1 LFKYCFL
8 ENIRYTIKIMIKF
21 FLLISFV
28 SFMFSNNVIAEKI
41 TVFDFTDEEFKTL
54 KIGKKYKGE
63 TTWTLGSN
71 QNGNFIKAEAE
82 GKGSG
87 LGKEVLIDLLK
98 TPFINITW
106 KVEKDLSGIVENS
119 KKGHDY
125 AARVFVIKKT
135 GSTALSNRAVN
146 YVFSSNNEVGKNWPS
161 PYTKKSIDY
170 VLSSTKNSSNVWVTV
185 KANVKEDFMKL
196 HGIEVLDISGVAI
209 MTDTDNSKLK
219 AISYY
224 QNIYFSAE

>member
-1 LFKYCFL
+1 MKKNFITILF
-8 ENIRYTIKIMIKF
+8 TS
-21 FLLISFV
+21 FLL
-28 SFMFSNNVIAEKI
+28 SNIAIAEKI
-41 TVFDFTDEEFKTL
+41 SVFDFTKNEFKTL
-54 KIGKKYKGE
+54 KVGKKYKGE

-71 QNGNFIKAEAE
+71 ENGNFIKAEAE

-87 LGKEVLIDLLK
+87 LGKEVLVDLLK

-106 KVEKDLSGIVENS
+106 KIEKDLSGIKENS

-125 AARVFVIKKT
+125 AARVFVLKKT
-135 GSTALSNRAVN
+135 GSTALSNRAIN
-146 YVFSSNNEVGKNWPS
+146 YVFSSNNKVGENWPS
-161 PYTKKSIDY
+161 PYTNKSIDY
-170 VLSSTKNSSNVWVTV
+170 VLSTTLDNSNNWVTV

-196 HGIEVLDISGVAI
+196 HGIEVNNLSGVAI

>member
-1 LFKYCFL
+1 MLKIFISTLLTLFLFTD
-8 ENIRYTIKIMIKF
+8 I
-21 FLLISFV
+21 LL
-28 SFMFSNNVIAEKI
+28 AEKI
-41 TVFDFTDEEFKTL
+41 TVFNFTEDELKTL
-54 KIGKKYKGE
+54 KVKKVKGE
-63 TTWTLGSN
+63 ITWILGSN
-71 QNGNFIKAEAE
+71 VNGNFIKAEAE

-87 LGKEVLIDLLK
+87 LGKEIEIDLLK

-106 KVEKDLSGIVENS
+106 KIEKDLSGIVENS

-135 GSTALSNRAVN
+135 GSTALSNRAIN
-146 YVFSSNNEVGKNWPS
+146 YVFSSNNNIGESWPS

-170 VLSSTKNSSNVWVTV
+170 VLSTTKENLDTWITV

-196 HGIEVLDISGVAI
+196 HNLEVEDISGVAI

-224 QNIYFSAE
+224 QNIYFSSN

>member
-1 LFKYCFL
+1 MIKNFLILFLTLIIFSTSTVA
-8 ENIRYTIKIMIKF
+8 ENIR
-21 FLLISFV
+21 
-28 SFMFSNNVIAEKI
+28 
-41 TVFDFTDEEFKTL
+41 VFEFTDEEFKNL
-54 KIGKKYKGE
+54 QVKKVKGE
-63 TTWTLGSN
+63 TKWTLGSN
-71 QNGNFIKAEAE
+71 ENGAYIKAEAE
-82 GKGSG
+82 GVGSG
-87 LGKEVLIDLLK
+87 LGREIEIDLNK

-106 KVEKDLSGIVENS
+106 KVEKDLSGIIENS

-135 GSTALSNRAVN
+135 GATPLSNRAIN
-146 YVFSSNNEVGKNWPS
+146 YVFSSNNIIDQNWPS

-170 VLSSTKNSSNVWVTV
+170 VLSTTIDKPNKWVTV

-196 HGIEVLDISGVAI
+196 HGLDVDNISGVAI

-224 QNIYFSAE
+224 QNIYFSDK